1 MSSLFL
7 VLYSSCLLLCL
18 KQLCVSKFSP
28 RVAKKGRRAE
38 ISVIFFLFP
47 VSVFVLW
54 LERLKNLSRWWRQ
67 RRGHNNNHSL
77 HLPQS
82 SFSAISS
89 GVTSISFLLLIFF
102 SLAFSSSTSFECHS
116 FSFKRSISSLYFWLH
131 LRLEAWIMIY
141 SPPLIVVFEVILT
154 THRSFKD
161 EKYATRVRFTATIP
175 WLFMSSSSTPRTR
188 ARSLHRETL
197 MMK

>member
-7 VLYSSCLLLCL
+7 VLDSSCLLLCL

-77 HLPQS
+77 HLFAAVIILRDFLWCHLYFLPS
-82 SFSAISS
+82 LDIPFSGLFLRMSLFSFQKEHPFI
-89 GVTSISFLLLIFF
+89 IFL
-102 SLAFSSSTSFECHS
+102 ASSSTLLFA
-116 FSFKRSISSLYFWLH
+116 I
-131 LRLEAWIMIY
+131 EAWIMIY

-161 EKYATRVRFTATIP
+161 QKHATRVRFTGTIP
-175 WLFMSSSSTPRTR
+175 
-188 ARSLHRETL
+188 
-197 MMK
+197 